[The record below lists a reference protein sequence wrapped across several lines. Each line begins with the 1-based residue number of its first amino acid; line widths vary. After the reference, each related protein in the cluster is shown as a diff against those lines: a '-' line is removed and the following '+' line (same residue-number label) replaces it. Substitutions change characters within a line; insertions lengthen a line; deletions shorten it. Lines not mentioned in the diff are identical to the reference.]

1 MDITDK
7 RDKVNSEI
15 ANIIKLQGNT
25 KMLSYGVTYFRSM
38 QLASKNKLVINS
50 LKFYLLS
57 KGDEPF
63 NFFLSPLC
71 IYRTSL
77 VAQMVKQST
86 CNRGDLGSIPEL
98 GRPSQG
104 GCHITSSFL
113 D

>member
-57 KGDEPF
+57 KGDD
-63 NFFLSPLC
+63 FFFF
-71 IYRTSL
+71 
-77 VAQMVKQST
+77 KST
-86 CNRGDLGSIPEL
+86 VYL
-98 GRPSQG
+98 
-104 GCHITSSFL
+104 
-113 D
+113 